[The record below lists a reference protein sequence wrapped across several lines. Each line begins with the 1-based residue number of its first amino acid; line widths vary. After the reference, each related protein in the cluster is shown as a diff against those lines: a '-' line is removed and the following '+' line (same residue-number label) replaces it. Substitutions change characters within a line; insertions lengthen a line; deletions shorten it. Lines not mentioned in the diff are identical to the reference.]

1 MRRLLAGLLAAS
13 FAPALARAT
22 ATDVGTAGVPFLT
35 MQQGARPVGMG
46 GAFTAVADDAN
57 ALWWNP
63 AGVARSKQGELTVSH
78 TAFIEDTKTEYFAVS
93 HPVPALRG
101 ALGMSATYLTVPG
114 VDGLDAN
121 GNSTGKLTS
130 NAYAVSLA
138 YAAALVPDSLW
149 LGAAAKVI
157 GEKLATETGQGAAL
171 DLGAQFKQDQWLA
184 GVVLQNSGP
193 AFRIGNDSS
202 PLPLTL
208 RGGVG
213 YEFGRRVIA
222 AVDVEKARGGD
233 VLPHVGAEVKLT
245 PNFQIRAG
253 WQKIDYAG
261 SGAGLSFGFSL
272 LGFLGG
278 SSGWAGETTPWWERG
293 EGEGGMRASLDYS
306 FLSFGELSDVHRISL
321 SLRF

>member
-1 MRRLLAGLLAAS
+1 MRRLALGLLLAPLV
-13 FAPALARAT
+13 PALARAT
-22 ATDVGTAGVPFLT
+22 TTDVGTTGVPFLT
-35 MQQGARPVGMG
+35 LQQGARPVGMG

-63 AGVARSKQGELTVSH
+63 AGVARSKMGEMTVSH
-78 TAFIEDTKTEYFAVS
+78 TAFVEDVKTEYFAVS
-93 HPVPALRG
+93 RPVPALRG
-101 ALGMSATYLTVPG
+101 SLGMSGTYLSIPG
-114 VDGLDAN
+114 VDGLDVN

-138 YAAALVPDSLW
+138 YAATLVPDSLW

-184 GVVLQNSGP
+184 GVALQNSGP
-193 AFRIGNDSS
+193 SFRIGNDSS
-202 PLPLTL
+202 PLPMTI

-213 YEFGRRVIA
+213 YEFAQRVIA
-222 AVDVEKARGGD
+222 AVDVEKARGSD

-245 PNFQIRAG
+245 PNFQLRAG

-272 LGFLGG
+272 LGFVGG
-278 SSGWAGETTPWWERG
+278 NGGWAGETTPWWERG
-293 EGEGGMRASLDYS
+293 EAESGMRASLDYS
-306 FLSFGELSDVHRISL
+306 FLSYGEFSDVHRISL